1 MTNSGDSFLNLQ
13 TLTSYQSSPV
23 GANVQSQVSGEK
35 KKTQELPDQPETP
48 IPGPLDEMNRL
59 DGEELLSLETTKAQ
73 PASLSPFQAG
83 LAP

>member
-1 MTNSGDSFLNLQ
+1 MG
-13 TLTSYQSSPV
+13 
-23 GANVQSQVSGEK
+23 GK
-35 KKTQELPDQPETP
+35 KKTQELPDQLETP